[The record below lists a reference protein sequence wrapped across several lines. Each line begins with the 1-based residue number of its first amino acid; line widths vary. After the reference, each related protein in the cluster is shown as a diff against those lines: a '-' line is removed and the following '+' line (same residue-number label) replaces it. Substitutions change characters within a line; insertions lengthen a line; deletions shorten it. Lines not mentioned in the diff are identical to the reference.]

1 MAKKIRFPLEM
12 ENGVEVRSMEELREN
27 FSLPKVLEYM
37 ANGKLITWL
46 RDRYATDLADAIEQL
61 NNGEENLAKKV
72 SEIFD
77 VPYDEKTE
85 EDLERAKEKAERV
98 KKLKQY
104 TDEKKYIVEIDNV
117 AFTQDELFDLLD
129 EEKERIYLC
138 GDRFSI
144 PLSKTG
150 IFYIGINSPVII
162 IDSKV
167 EVNWEEKQITV
178 ENVVFDDKY
187 QAVIDSANKTKEK
200 LYEKIV
206 EEVKKKSSNA
216 VYIGDYSDKTFL
228 NFMISPTEKNAVK
241 KMYEK
246 ARVEIEKLSYDVDAD
261 VLTKKELIHENQIIG
276 LADSYLN
283 SL

>member
-12 ENGVEVRSMEELREN
+12 ENGVEVRSMEELRGN
-27 FSLPKVLEYM
+27 FSLAKVLEYR
-37 ANGKLITWL
+37 ANGKLVTWL
-46 RDRYATDLADAIEQL
+46 RDRYAKDIADAIEQL
-61 NNGEENLAKKV
+61 NIDEENLAKKV

-85 EDLERAKEKAERV
+85 EDLERAAEKVERV

-104 TDEKKYIVEIDNV
+104 TDEKRYIVEIGNV
-117 AFTQDELFDLLD
+117 AFSQDELYDLLD
-129 EEKERIYLC
+129 EDEEKIYLC
-138 GDRFSI
+138 GDKFSI
-144 PLSKTG
+144 PLAKTG
-150 IFYIGINSPVII
+150 ISYIGINSPVVI

-167 EVNWEEKQITV
+167 EVNWDEKQITV

-187 QAVIDSANKTKEK
+187 QAVIDSANKTKKK
-200 LYEKIV
+200 LYEKVV
-206 EEVKKKSSNA
+206 EEVKKKSSNTL
-216 VYIGDYSDKTFL
+216 YIGEYSDKTFL
-228 NFMISPTEKNAVK
+228 NFMLSPAEKNAVK

>member
-12 ENGVEVRSMEELREN
+12 ENGVEVRSMEELRGN
-27 FSLPKVLEYM
+27 FSLAKVLEYR
-37 ANGKLITWL
+37 ANGKLVTWL
-46 RDRYATDLADAIEQL
+46 RDRYANDIADAIEQL
-61 NNGEENLAKKV
+61 NNDEENLAKKV

-117 AFTQDELFDLLD
+117 AFSQDELFDLLD
-129 EEKERIYLC
+129 EDEEKIYLC
-138 GDRFSI
+138 GDKFSI
-144 PLSKTG
+144 PLAKTG
-150 IFYIGINSPVII
+150 ISYIGINSPIVL

-167 EVNWEEKQITV
+167 EVDWNEKQITV

-187 QAVIDSANKTKEK
+187 QAVIDSTNKTKEK
-200 LYEKIV
+200 LYEKVV

-216 VYIGDYSDKTFL
+216 VHIGDYSDKTFL

-246 ARVEIEKLSYDVDAD
+246 ARAEIEILNYDVNAD
-261 VLTKKELIHENQIIG
+261 VLSKKELIHENKLIG
-276 LADSYLN
+276 LADGYLN

>member
-12 ENGVEVRSMEELREN
+12 ENGVEVRSMEELRGN
-27 FSLPKVLEYM
+27 FSLAKVLEYR
-37 ANGKLITWL
+37 ANGKLVTWL
-46 RDRYATDLADAIEQL
+46 RDRYANDIADAIEQL
-61 NNGEENLAKKV
+61 NNVEGNLAKKV

-85 EDLERAKEKAERV
+85 DDLERAKEKAERV

-117 AFTQDELFDLLD
+117 AFSQDELFDLLD
-129 EEKERIYLC
+129 EDEEKIYLC
-138 GDRFSI
+138 GDKFSI
-144 PLSKTG
+144 PLAKTG
-150 IFYIGINSPVII
+150 ISYIGINSPIVL

-167 EVNWEEKQITV
+167 EVDWNEKQITV

-200 LYEKIV
+200 LYEKVV

-216 VYIGDYSDKTFL
+216 VCIGNYSDKTFL

-246 ARVEIEKLSYDVDAD
+246 ARAEIEILNYDVNAD
-261 VLTKKELIHENQIIG
+261 VLSKKELIHENKLIG
-276 LADSYLN
+276 LADGYLN

>member
-12 ENGVEVRSMEELREN
+12 ENGVEVRSMEELRGN
-27 FSLPKVLEYM
+27 FSLAKVLEYR
-37 ANGKLITWL
+37 ANGKLVTWL

-104 TDEKKYIVEIDNV
+104 TDEKKYILEIDNV

-129 EEKERIYLC
+129 EEEERIYLC